1 MDHPSA
7 QPEHFFGKG
16 KSYDKK
22 YNGQGS
28 LYSAPGL
35 AGGG

>member
-7 QPEHFFGKG
+7 QLEHFFGKG
-16 KSYDKK
+16 NSNDEK

-28 LYSAPGL
+28 LYSASGL